1 LIAEF
6 LTWWRQQ
13 LLDIVPER
21 LRQGGG
27 AGANALVVDAAVP
40 GVLTLLRRRRGADMR
55 IGQTRLDEAGDVA
68 LRAALNARPAG
79 EPVLLRPSRA
89 AVLERV
95 VKLPLAAERDPERVL
110 AYDMERLTPFTA
122 DEVYWGFTVESRDK
136 ARGQL
141 GLRVALVP
149 RGGVADLMERL
160 TACGGRPSLIEA
172 PTSRGMRP
180 IRLSHADAPSG
191 WLSTRTAA
199 AVLGV
204 LAFLVIAS
212 PFIRQSLDLDAAQS
226 ALADL
231 APRLH
236 EVDTLRARINGAGT
250 GGDAVA
256 SETRRLGDML
266 GALAAVTDILPDD
279 SYLTEFAM
287 RERKMTLSGQSASAP
302 KLISA
307 LSADPR
313 IRNPAFTA
321 PVTKADNNKLD
332 VFSIRAELAD

>member
-6 LTWWRQQ
+6 LTWWRQH

-21 LRQGGG
+21 LRQGGSG
-27 AGANALVVDAAVP
+27 GNALVVDAAIP
-40 GVLTLLRRRRGADMR
+40 GMLTLLRRRRGTDMR
-55 IGQTRLDEAGDVA
+55 IGQSRLDDSGDLA

-79 EPVLLRPSRA
+79 EQVLLRAPPA
-89 AVLERV
+89 AVLERS

-122 DEVYWGFTVESRDK
+122 DEVYWGYSVESRDK
-136 ARGQL
+136 TRGQL

-149 RGGVADLMERL
+149 RGAVADLIDRL
-160 TACGGRPSLIEA
+160 TACGARPSMIEA

-180 IRLSHADAPSG
+180 IRLSHGDQASSR
-191 WLSTRTAA
+191 LQMRVAA
-199 AVLGV
+199 IAVGA
-204 LAFLVIAS
+204 LALLAVAS
-212 PFIRQSLDLDAAQS
+212 PFIRQSLDMDAAQS
-226 ALADL
+226 ALNDL

-236 EVDTLRARINGAGT
+236 EVEALRARINGAGT

-266 GALAAVTDILPDD
+266 GALAAITDILPDD
-279 SYLTEFAM
+279 SYLTEFSM
-287 RERKMTLSGQSASAP
+287 RERKMTLSGLSASAP

-321 PVTKADNNKLD
+321 PVTRAENGHND
-332 VFSIRAELAD
+332 VFSIRAELAN